1 MKICKICGTEYEEQ
15 FGNQQV
21 CENCFE
27 AMTMG
32 GRPIGVF
39 TDIERR
45 EFLIKKEW
53 TERATEKNN
62 RIVGDGYAERQ
73 VADSLSKAGKVN
85 TKL

>member
-1 MKICKICGTEYEEQ
+1 MCGTEYEEQ

-21 CENCFE
+21 CENCYE
-27 AMTMG
+27 AITMS

-45 EFLIKKEW
+45 EFSIKKKW
-53 TERATEKNN
+53 TEHATKKND

-73 VADSLSKAGKVN
+73 IADTLSKVGKVN
-85 TKL
+85 TEL